1 MLLNK
6 LNFKL
11 RPNQIFCLLYK
22 TTSFFI
28 LVECDMTT
36 NIGKEAVVRIV
47 NINILDNPT
56 IMTNP
61 FQLEII
67 FQSKCDLREGFPFL
81 LYIM

>member
-1 MLLNK
+1 
-6 LNFKL
+6 
-11 RPNQIFCLLYK
+11 
-22 TTSFFI
+22 
-28 LVECDMTT
+28 MTT

>member
-22 TTSFFI
+22 FIIFI
-28 LVECDMTT
+28 LVECNMTT

-67 FQSKCDLREGFPFL
+67 FESKCDLREGFLFL
-81 LYIM
+81 LDIM